1 MDNAY
6 HEQDILVPSSSA
18 SNYELKQQ
26 VTSNFGG
33 QEEMAKVAQTLSHDG
48 ETMMTNITFQNE
60 NQIKEYRKMNNSDA
74 QNDMDDE
81 LLNREQ
87 KESL

>member
-48 ETMMTNITFQNE
+48 ETMMTNITF
-60 NQIKEYRKMNNSDA
+60 
-74 QNDMDDE
+74 
-81 LLNREQ
+81 
-87 KESL
+87 